1 MKRNISILTV
11 ILLVVPLL
19 SGFARKAEKYTDPT
33 LPIEQRVDDLLKRMT
48 LDEKIAQMDMVGVWS
63 FDEFKESEMIRTTG
77 VGAFI
82 GEVTPERYNE
92 VQALSEKSR
101 LKIPMLVGV
110 DAVHGYG
117 VLQNRTIFP
126 TSISMAA
133 TFNPELVNRAARIAA
148 REIRSAGNQWTFAPT
163 LDIVQDARF
172 GRTGE
177 TYGEC
182 PFLTTAMARS
192 AIRGY
197 QNHENPQHR
206 VAACVKHYVGGGAS
220 IGGVNHGNAEISERM
235 LRSVFLPPFKAAVE
249 EGVLT
254 VMPGHNNINGIP
266 MHASEWLLTDI
277 LKEEFGFDGF
287 VITDMGDIENLRE
300 DRIHGVASDQKDAVR
315 QAIAAGV
322 DMHMFTTDNTEN
334 GQRMFQGNLRELVHE
349 GKISTATIDRAVRR
363 ILTVKFELGLFENRY
378 VEIPTAENPGYGGDE
393 ANGLALEA
401 ARQSV
406 VLLKNEGGLL
416 PLDRTKYRRILV
428 TGPNAANQSMLGD
441 WTTLQEDE
449 NHYYTLLRG
458 ICECVGDECE
468 IVYSNS
474 GRIKGKKSDVTVETT
489 DPVTQSRQLEEG
501 GELNEFAIEDAV
513 EKAKRCDLAIIAVG
527 GYGIRTDWGLR
538 TYGESADRPTIDFY
552 GRQEELIRRVAETGI
567 PVVAVIVTGTAL
579 NNPWTTENI
588 PAILNAWEPGMYGG
602 RAVAEILFGVVNPS
616 GKLPITIPR
625 TAGQIP
631 MYYYQTK
638 SRYTT
643 GYALGSGRS
652 DDKPAFCFG
661 HGLSYTSFDYGN
673 MRLSSDKLQKGVPL
687 KVSADITNKGDRA
700 GYETVMLFVNDRIS
714 SVVTPLHCM
723 KGFEKVWLEPGQTKT
738 VTMTVPFDEF
748 GLWNAD
754 MEYVVEPGEFE
765 LKIGSSVDDI
775 RLKKTIV
782 Y

>member
-11 ILLVVPLL
+11 LLLSVPLL
-19 SGFARKAEKYTDPT
+19 SGFARKPEKYTNPA
-33 LPIEQRVDDLLKRMT
+33 LPVEQRVDDLLKRMT
-48 LDEKIAQMDMVGVWS
+48 LDEKIAQMDMIGVWS
-63 FDEFKESEMIRTTG
+63 FDEFKESDMINTTG

-82 GEVTPERYNE
+82 GELTAERYNE

-101 LKIPMLVGV
+101 LKIPMLIGV

-117 VLQNRTIFP
+117 VLQDRTIFP

-133 TFNPELVNRAARIAA
+133 TFNPDLVNRAARIAA

-182 PFLTTAMARS
+182 PFLTTVMARS

-206 VAACVKHYVGGGAS
+206 VAACVKHYVGGGAAV
-220 IGGVNHGNAEISERM
+220 GGVNHGNAEISERM

-277 LKEEFGFDGF
+277 LKKEFGFGGF
-287 VITDMGDIENLRE
+287 IITDMGDVENLRE
-300 DRIHGVASDQKDAVR
+300 DRIHGVAENQKDAVR

-334 GQRMFQGNLRELVHE
+334 GQQMFQGNLRELVQE
-349 GKISTATIDRAVRR
+349 GKIPLEVINRAVRR
-363 ILTVKFELGLFENRY
+363 ILTVKFKLGLFENRY
-378 VEIPTAENPGYGGDE
+378 VEIPTEENPGYGGAE
-393 ANGLALEA
+393 ANELALNA
-401 ARQSV
+401 ARQSI

-416 PLDRTKYRRILV
+416 PIDKTKCRKILV
-428 TGPNAANQSMLGD
+428 TGPNADNQSMLGD
-441 WTTLQEDE
+441 WTSLQKNE

-458 ICECVGDECE
+458 IRECAGGDCE

-513 EKAKRCDLAIIAVG
+513 EKARQCDLAVIAVG

-552 GRQEELIRRVAETGI
+552 GRQEELIRRVAATGI
-567 PVVAVIVTGTAL
+567 PVVVVIVTGTAL
-579 NNPWTTENI
+579 NNPWTTEHI

-602 RAVAEILFGVVNPS
+602 RAVAEILFGEVNPS
-616 GKLPITIPR
+616 GKLPITIPK

-643 GYALGSGRS
+643 GYALGSGR
-652 DDKPAFCFG
+652 DDDRPAFCFG
-661 HGLSYTSFDYGN
+661 HGLSYTSFEFGD
-673 MRLSSDKLQKGVPL
+673 MRLSSDTLRKAEPL
-687 KVSADITNKGDRA
+687 TVSVDITNTGARD
-700 GYETVMLFVNDRIS
+700 GYETVMLFVNDKIS
-714 SVVTPLHCM
+714 SVVTPLRQM
-723 KGFEKVWLEPGQTKT
+723 KGFEKVWLEPGETKT
-738 VTMTVPFDEF
+738 VALTVPFEEF
-748 GLWNAD
+748 GLWNAK
-754 MEYVVEPGEFE
+754 MEYAVEPGEFE
-765 LKIGSSVDDI
+765 LKLGSSVDDI
-775 RLKKTIV
+775 RREKIII

>member
-363 ILTVKFELGLFENRY
+363 ILTVKFELGLFETAMWRFRRQR
-378 VEIPTAENPGYGGDE
+378 IPATA
-393 ANGLALEA
+393 ATRRTVWRWKL
-401 ARQSV
+401 R
-406 VLLKNEGGLL
+406 
-416 PLDRTKYRRILV
+416 DRASYCSRMKADCCRSTGRNTAGFSSRDPMPRISRCWA
-428 TGPNAANQSMLGD
+428 TGP
-441 WTTLQEDE
+441 
-449 NHYYTLLRG
+449 R
-458 ICECVGDECE
+458 
-468 IVYSNS
+468 
-474 GRIKGKKSDVTVETT
+474 
-489 DPVTQSRQLEEG
+489 SRKTK
-501 GELNEFAIEDAV
+501 ITIT
-513 EKAKRCDLAIIAVG
+513 RCCA
-527 GYGIRTDWGLR
+527 
-538 TYGESADRPTIDFY
+538 ESA
-552 GRQEELIRRVAETGI
+552 
-567 PVVAVIVTGTAL
+567 
-579 NNPWTTENI
+579 
-588 PAILNAWEPGMYGG
+588 NAW
-602 RAVAEILFGVVNPS
+602 ATSAKSF
-616 GKLPITIPR
+616 
-625 TAGQIP
+625 TA
-631 MYYYQTK
+631 T
-638 SRYTT
+638 
-643 GYALGSGRS
+643 A
-652 DDKPAFCFG
+652 A
-661 HGLSYTSFDYGN
+661 
-673 MRLSSDKLQKGVPL
+673 
-687 KVSADITNKGDRA
+687 A
-700 GYETVMLFVNDRIS
+700 
-714 SVVTPLHCM
+714 
-723 KGFEKVWLEPGQTKT
+723 
-738 VTMTVPFDEF
+738 
-748 GLWNAD
+748 
-754 MEYVVEPGEFE
+754 
-765 LKIGSSVDDI
+765 
-775 RLKKTIV
+775 
-782 Y
+782 

>member
-82 GEVTPERYNE
+82 GEVTPNATTRCRFLGEIPPENSDARRRGRRARIRRTAKPHDFPHIHIHGGN
-92 VQALSEKSR
+92 VQPRTCEPCGPDCSQGDPQR
-101 LKIPMLVGV
+101 RQPMDIRS
-110 DAVHGYG
+110 DARHRSG
-117 VLQNRTIFP
+117 RTIRP
-126 TSISMAA
+126 DGRNLRRVSVSDHSHGAQ
-133 TFNPELVNRAARIAA
+133 R
-148 REIRSAGNQWTFAPT
+148 NQ
-163 LDIVQDARF
+163 
-172 GRTGE
+172 
-177 TYGEC
+177 
-182 PFLTTAMARS
+182 
-192 AIRGY
+192 GY

-458 ICECVGDECE
+458 IRECVGDECE

-474 GRIKGKKSDVTVETT
+474 GRIKGKNRM
-489 DPVTQSRQLEEG
+489 SR
-501 GELNEFAIEDAV
+501 
-513 EKAKRCDLAIIAVG
+513 
-527 GYGIRTDWGLR
+527 
-538 TYGESADRPTIDFY
+538 
-552 GRQEELIRRVAETGI
+552 
-567 PVVAVIVTGTAL
+567 
-579 NNPWTTENI
+579 
-588 PAILNAWEPGMYGG
+588 
-602 RAVAEILFGVVNPS
+602 
-616 GKLPITIPR
+616 
-625 TAGQIP
+625 
-631 MYYYQTK
+631 
-638 SRYTT
+638 
-643 GYALGSGRS
+643 
-652 DDKPAFCFG
+652 
-661 HGLSYTSFDYGN
+661 
-673 MRLSSDKLQKGVPL
+673 
-687 KVSADITNKGDRA
+687 
-700 GYETVMLFVNDRIS
+700 
-714 SVVTPLHCM
+714 
-723 KGFEKVWLEPGQTKT
+723 
-738 VTMTVPFDEF
+738 
-748 GLWNAD
+748 
-754 MEYVVEPGEFE
+754 
-765 LKIGSSVDDI
+765 
-775 RLKKTIV
+775 
-782 Y
+782 